1 MTESSSQAERGSNTE
16 SSSSTEPSPTGT
28 AAAAHGSQVRTA
40 RVDLNSDVG
49 ESFGNWQIGDD
60 TAILRTVSSA
70 NIACGFHAGDPL
82 TIQAT
87 ARTAGENGV
96 AIGAHIGY
104 RDLAGFGRR
113 HLECSPDEL
122 AADVLYQLGALEAMA
137 GAAGAR
143 IRYVKPHGALY
154 HSMVGHQGHARAVID
169 TIASYNPEL
178 PVLLLP
184 GSIALDYAAEAG
196 LRGVAEAFAD
206 RSYNADGTL
215 VSRREPDAVLHQTE
229 QVVENMLRLAQ
240 DGEII
245 ARDGTRIPT
254 EAESICVHGDTS
266 GAVEM
271 AQAVRGAL
279 EDADVEIRSFVA

>member
-1 MTESSSQAERGSNTE
+1 MAQTSSGQT
-16 SSSSTEPSPTGT
+16 
-28 AAAAHGSQVRTA
+28 HGIHM
-40 RVDLNSDVG
+40 DLNSDVG
-49 ESFGNWQIGDD
+49 ESFGNWRIGDD
-60 TAILRTVSSA
+60 AAILSVVSSA

-82 TIQAT
+82 TIEAT
-87 ARTAGENGV
+87 AATAAKNGV

-122 AADVLYQLGALEAMA
+122 AADVRYQLGALEAMA
-137 GAAGAR
+137 GAAGSR

-154 HSMVGHQGHARAVID
+154 HSMVGHQGHARAVIE
-169 TIASYNPEL
+169 TIASYNPNL

-184 GSIALDYAAEAG
+184 GSIGLDYAAEVG

-206 RSYNADGTL
+206 RNYNPDGTL

-229 QVVENMLRLAQ
+229 HVVENMLRLAQ
-240 DGEII
+240 DREII
-245 ARDGTRIPT
+245 ARDGTRVPVA
-254 EAESICVHGDTS
+254 AESICVHGDTP

-271 AQAVRGAL
+271 AQAVRAAL
-279 EDADVEIRSFVA
+279 EDAGVEIRSF

>member
-1 MTESSSQAERGSNTE
+1 MAA
-16 SSSSTEPSPTGT
+16 GT
-28 AAAAHGSQVRTA
+28 AAGRNSAPRI
-40 RVDLNSDVG
+40 DLNSDVG
-49 ESFGNWQIGDD
+49 ESFGNWRIGDD
-60 TAILRTVSSA
+60 TAILGTVSSA

-87 ARTAGENGV
+87 ARTAAENDV

-113 HLECSPDEL
+113 HLECSYAEL
-122 AADVLYQLGALEAMA
+122 AADVRYQLGALQAMA

-154 HSMVGHQGHARAVID
+154 HSMIGHEVHSRAVID
-169 TIASYNPEL
+169 TIASFDPEL

-184 GSIALDYAAEAG
+184 GSIALDHAAEAG

-206 RSYNADGTL
+206 RNYNPDGTL
-215 VSRREPDAVLHQTE
+215 VSRREPDAVLHETG

-240 DGEII
+240 DRQII
-245 ARDGTRIPT
+245 ARDGTRVPV
-254 EAESICVHGDTS
+254 EAESICVHGDTA

-271 AQAVRGAL
+271 AHAVRTAL
-279 EDADVEIRSFVA
+279 EEAGVEIRSFVA